1 MKRIFVYLFL
11 IIGLLGCKH
20 PDRPSD
26 YIELNVDLNKTE
38 NELHE
43 VFDKIEVITLET
55 NDSSFLV
62 YPYKIIENLNKF
74 YIYDIHTQKVLMFA
88 GDGKYIRNIGNKGEG
103 PGEYP
108 LLSSIS
114 IDRKEE
120 TIQLLIPY
128 GYYLDYTLDGQFKN
142 KSLLPQTKPNYQ
154 DILHINDKIVTW
166 TIPLKNEDNCI
177 SIIDQNTKEIVAE
190 HGSGPSIIKTCSNKI
205 YTYNDKAFYAQ
216 TLESNYVYELT
227 EDSMILTYGWNFGD
241 DNIDMSKLDLSFD
254 NENVGNEKKKLQ
266 KYIKTGIIPYWIVTQ
281 EQNDKYY
288 FACLRYLYE
297 KYDKCIFFHKEN
309 GNSFLFGSKNNS
321 ISLYPYVFTDEYLIC
336 VLHHA
341 DFDKWKP
348 LLVESECEKLK
359 SIKEDDNPCLL
370 KLYFK

>member
-1 MKRIFVYLFL
+1 M
-11 IIGLLGCKH
+11 
-20 PDRPSD
+20 
-26 YIELNVDLNKTE
+26 
-38 NELHE
+38 
-43 VFDKIEVITLET
+43 
-55 NDSSFLV
+55 
-62 YPYKIIENLNKF
+62 
-74 YIYDIHTQKVLMFA
+74 
-88 GDGKYIRNIGNKGEG
+88 
-103 PGEYP
+103 
-108 LLSSIS
+108 
-114 IDRKEE
+114 
-120 TIQLLIPY
+120 
-128 GYYLDYTLDGQFKN
+128 
-142 KSLLPQTKPNYQ
+142 
-154 DILHINDKIVTW
+154 
-166 TIPLKNEDNCI
+166 
-177 SIIDQNTKEIVAE
+177 
-190 HGSGPSIIKTCSNKI
+190 
-205 YTYNDKAFYAQ
+205 
-216 TLESNYVYELT
+216 
-227 EDSMILTYGWNFGD
+227 
-241 DNIDMSKLDLSFD
+241 
-254 NENVGNEKKKLQ
+254 KLQ